1 MARTLIAKSN
11 PIRVAFLLLYI
22 EAWDALAEI
31 YALMRADARFDA
43 QVFVLPR
50 KLTGDSEFGGT
61 LVASRALEELGVPH
75 VVVPTDNPAI
85 GLGMIRDFAPDYSFI
100 NYPWQRNYQPEY
112 RVDSLIRLTRVCYV
126 PYYFLPLINEPG
138 ETGVAPHIYTQ
149 RSHQLASL
157 VFTQDANVVDAYA
170 GTERG
175 NSFVHF
181 VGSPKIDAMVAQ
193 GQTVAEWPIETGGDN
208 TGSVGAQTKPYRI
221 IWAPHHT
228 FEATWCN
235 FGMFT
240 TMYQDVLEFAK
251 TRSDV
256 EIVLRPHPFMFGTLV
271 ELGLL
276 TAAQIR
282 EWRHEFEALPNT
294 YIDQGGSY
302 LGLFKAADLMITD
315 GISFLGEYPLVTGK
329 PTVFIEKAE
338 HWGFS
343 PIGQIAAAAN
353 VRFASFDDFVE
364 AFDEIKTHG
373 LSDRSVE
380 IAALRQAAC
389 PNPGESA
396 KQIVEIVAA
405 DSAEGTGLVDAL
417 MVKQLSWEAKA
428 DLRRL
433 EAARNID

>member
-1 MARTLIAKSN
+1 MRILSGIKIAVIAKIILVS
-11 PIRVAFLLLYI
+11 L
-22 EAWDALAEI
+22 ALA
-31 YALMRADARFDA
+31 
-43 QVFVLPR
+43 
-50 KLTGDSEFGGT
+50 KL
-61 LVASRALEELGVPH
+61 
-75 VVVPTDNPAI
+75 
-85 GLGMIRDFAPDYSFI
+85 GLQMIRDYAPHYSFI

-112 RVDSLIRLTRVCYV
+112 RVDSLIEFTRVCYV

-157 VFTQDANVVDAYA
+157 VFTQDKNVVEAYA
-170 GTERG
+170 GTWRG
-175 NSFVHF
+175 NKYVHF

-193 GQTVAEWPIETGGDN
+193 GQTAAQWPIN
-208 TGSVGAQTKPYRI
+208 SVARAGAQAAERHYRI

-228 FEATWCN
+228 FETSWCN
-235 FGMFT
+235 FGMFL
-240 TMYQDVLEFAK
+240 TMYEDMLEFA
-251 TRSDV
+251 RARRDV

-282 EWRHEFEALPNT
+282 HWREEFEALPNT
-294 YIDQGGSY
+294 FIDQSGSY
-302 LGLFKAADLMITD
+302 LGLFNAADLMITD

-329 PTVFIEKAE
+329 PAAFIEKAE

-343 PIGQIAAAAN
+343 PIGEIAAAAN
-353 VRFASFDDFVE
+353 VRYASFDEVVE

-373 LSDRSVE
+373 LPDRSAE
-380 IAALRQAAC
+380 ISALRQAAC

-396 KQIVEIVAA
+396 EQIVEIVAA
-405 DSAEGTGLVDAL
+405 DSAKGTGLVDPS
-417 MVKQLSWEAKA
+417 MVTALSWEAKA

-433 EAARNID
+433 EAARALD

>member
-1 MARTLIAKSN
+1 M
-11 PIRVAFLLLYI
+11 LLYI
-22 EAWDALAEI
+22 EAWDSLAAI
-31 YALMRADARFDA
+31 YRLMQADARFDA
-43 QVFVLPR
+43 RVFVLPR

-61 LVASRALEELGVPH
+61 AMASHTLSELGVAH
-75 VVVPTDNPAI
+75 EVLPTDNPKL
-85 GLGMIRDFAPDYSFI
+85 GLQLIRDFEPDYSFI

-112 RVDSLIRLTRVCYV
+112 RVDSLIEFTRVCYV

-157 VFTQDANVVDAYA
+157 VFTQDKNVVEAYA
-170 GTERG
+170 GTWRG
-175 NSFVHF
+175 NKYVHF

-193 GQTVAEWPIETGGDN
+193 GQTAAQWPIN
-208 TGSVGAQTKPYRI
+208 SVARAGAQAAERHYRI

-228 FEATWCN
+228 FETSWCN
-235 FGMFT
+235 FGMFL
-240 TMYQDVLEFAK
+240 TMYEDMLEFA
-251 TRSDV
+251 RARRDV

-282 EWRHEFEALPNT
+282 HWREEFEALPNT
-294 YIDQGGSY
+294 FIDQGGSY
-302 LGLFKAADLMITD
+302 LDLFNAADLMITD
-315 GISFLGEYPLVTGK
+315 GISFIGEYPLVTGK
-329 PTVFIEKAE
+329 PAAFIEKAE

-343 PIGQIAAAAN
+343 PIGEIAAAAN
-353 VRFASFDDFVE
+353 VRYASFDEVVE
-364 AFDEIKTHG
+364 AFDEIKNHG
-373 LSDRSVE
+373 LPDRSAE
-380 IAALRQAAC
+380 IAALQQAAC

-405 DSAEGTGLVDAL
+405 DSASGTGLVDASL
-417 MVKQLSWEAKA
+417 VTALSWEAKA

-433 EAARNID
+433 EAARSLD